1 MVIEI
6 EGIVIRQVQYKEK
19 DAMVSVLTKDGM
31 VSFLARG
38 ILNPTSKN
46 ASACLLFAYSSFTL
60 NSKLDKLTLTQG
72 KLIKSYYHLYESL
85 EAMAGIQLVSELMI
99 KCLDEEN
106 GSIYPYI
113 LALLDNLSNK
123 FDSRTLI
130 LITIASIIK
139 ESGYALEFDEC
150 VKCGSKKDIVSYS
163 FLEGGFI
170 CIKCLKNHHEVKSP
184 ISLKT
189 YRYIFKVGPE
199 MMNHY
204 ELNKKV
210 STEMIISL
218 CEYLKSCFALKE
230 IKALEIY
237 LRSID

>member
-1 MVIEI
+1 MAEYKFDEI
-6 EGIVIRQVQYKEK
+6 VSHLQVSGY
-19 DAMVSVLTKDGM
+19 VY
-31 VSFLARG
+31 
-38 ILNPTSKN
+38 P
-46 ASACLLFAYSSFTL
+46 
-60 NSKLDKLTLTQG
+60 
-72 KLIKSYYHLYESL
+72 
-85 EAMAGIQLVSELMI
+85 
-99 KCLDEEN
+99 
-106 GSIYPYI
+106 GSQIYGG
-113 LALLDNLSNK
+113 LSNK

-204 ELNKKV
+204 ELNIKV